1 MQSKELSLCKIVV
14 GPSRSALKHYDSV
27 CGSGEVDK
35 RRTLRFAQQFCT
47 GGLIAKWD
55 DKERSFCA
63 SGRRV
68 VEQPLSS
75 IRILIADD
83 YADWRRRVR
92 LLLQAR
98 PEWQVVA
105 ETSDGLEA
113 VQKVEELKPDLI
125 LLDIGLP
132 KLNGIEAAGRI
143 RQLSPNSRIVFLTQ
157 YNDRDVV
164 RAALSTGALGVVH
177 KTDAGGELLAVVDAV
192 LRGKQF
198 VSSSLKDCEFTDTSG
213 EKAPHRHEVLFYSDD
228 AVLLDG
234 FTRFI
239 AAALKA
245 GNAAIVL
252 ATESH
257 RNSLV
262 LRLKAQGLDVDAATQ
277 QGTYIQL
284 DVGKTL
290 STFMVNDMPDSARF
304 FEVVGGPIHS
314 AGKVAKGEHP
324 RVVACGECSPL
335 LWAEGKA
342 DAAIR
347 MEQLWDEVGTTFEM
361 DILCGYAL
369 ASFHG
374 EEDEHVFQSICAEH
388 SAVYSQ

>member
-1 MQSKELSLCKIVV
+1 MIK
-14 GPSRSALKHYDSV
+14 RDYFAL
-27 CGSGEVDK
+27 
-35 RRTLRFAQQFCT
+35 
-47 GGLIAKWD
+47 GGKVP
-55 DKERSFCA
+55 ERL
-63 SGRRV
+63 
-68 VEQPLSS
+68 LSS

-125 LLDIGLP
+125 VLDIGLP

-143 RQLSPNSRIVFLTQ
+143 RQHSPSSKIVFLSQ
-157 YNDRDVV
+157 YNDRDLV
-164 RAALSTGALGVVH
+164 RAALRTGALGVVH
-177 KTDAGGELLAVVDAV
+177 KTDAGGELLAAVDAV

-284 DVGKTL
+284 DVAKTL
-290 STFMVNDMPDSARF
+290 STFMVNDMPDLARF
-304 FEVVGGPIHS
+304 FEVAGDSIH
-314 AGKVAKGEHP
+314 AAAKVAKGEHP

-335 LWAEGKA
+335 LWAEGKT

-347 MEQLWDEVGTTFEM
+347 LEQLWDEVGTTFAV

-374 EEDEHVFQSICAEH
+374 EEDEHGFQSICAEH

>member
-1 MQSKELSLCKIVV
+1 V
-14 GPSRSALKHYDSV
+14 A
-27 CGSGEVDK
+27 
-35 RRTLRFAQQFCT
+35 
-47 GGLIAKWD
+47 
-55 DKERSFCA
+55 ER
-63 SGRRV
+63 
-68 VEQPLSS
+68 PLSS

-83 YADWRRRVR
+83 YADWRSRVR
-92 LLLQAR
+92 LLLQVR

-132 KLNGIEAAGRI
+132 KLNGIEAARRI
-143 RQLSPNSRIVFLTQ
+143 RQLSPSCKILFLSQ
-157 YNDRDVV
+157 YHDRDVV
-164 RAALSTGALGVVH
+164 RAAVSTGALGVVR
-177 KTDAGGELLAVVDAV
+177 KTDAGGELLAAVDAV

-213 EKAPHRHEVLFYSDD
+213 EKAPHRHEVLFYSGD

-234 FTRFI
+234 FARFI

-284 DVGKTL
+284 DVAGTL
-290 STFMVNDMPDSARF
+290 STFMVDDMPDSARF
-304 FEVVGGPIHS
+304 FQVVGGPIRS
-314 AGKVAKGEHP
+314 AAQAAKGEHP

-335 LWAEGKA
+335 LWAEGKTG
-342 DAAIR
+342 AALR
-347 MEQLWDEVGTTFEM
+347 LEQLWDEVGTTFEM

>member
-1 MQSKELSLCKIVV
+1 M
-14 GPSRSALKHYDSV
+14 A
-27 CGSGEVDK
+27 
-35 RRTLRFAQQFCT
+35 
-47 GGLIAKWD
+47 
-55 DKERSFCA
+55 ERS
-63 SGRRV
+63 
-68 VEQPLSS
+68 LSTVH
-75 IRILIADD
+75 ILVADD

-143 RQLSPNSRIVFLTQ
+143 RQLSPSSKIVFLSQ
-157 YNDRDVV
+157 YNDRDVL

-177 KTDAGGELLAVVDAV
+177 KTDAGGELLTAVDAV
-192 LRGKQF
+192 VRGKQF
-198 VSSSLKDCEFTDTSG
+198 VSSSLKDCEFTHTSG
-213 EKAPHRHEVLFYSDD
+213 EKALHRHEVLFYSDD

-284 DVGKTL
+284 DVAKTL
-290 STFMVNDMPDSARF
+290 SAFMVDDMPDSARF
-304 FEVVGGPIHS
+304 FEVVGGLVHS
-314 AGKVAKGEHP
+314 AAKVAKGEHP

-335 LWAEGKA
+335 LWAEGKT

-347 MEQLWDEVGTTFEM
+347 LEQLWEEVGTTYEM

-369 ASFHG
+369 TSFRG

>member
-1 MQSKELSLCKIVV
+1 M
-14 GPSRSALKHYDSV
+14 A
-27 CGSGEVDK
+27 
-35 RRTLRFAQQFCT
+35 
-47 GGLIAKWD
+47 
-55 DKERSFCA
+55 ERS
-63 SGRRV
+63 
-68 VEQPLSS
+68 LSTVH
-75 IRILIADD
+75 ILVADD

-143 RQLSPNSRIVFLTQ
+143 RQLSPSSKIVFLSQ
-157 YNDRDVV
+157 YNDRDVL

-177 KTDAGGELLAVVDAV
+177 KTDAGGELLTAVDAV
-192 LRGKQF
+192 VRGKQF
-198 VSSSLKDCEFTDTSG
+198 VSSSLKDCEFTHTSG
-213 EKAPHRHEVLFYSDD
+213 EKALHRHEVLFYSDD

-284 DVGKTL
+284 DVAKTL
-290 STFMVNDMPDSARF
+290 SAFMVDDMPDSARF
-304 FEVVGGPIHS
+304 FEVVGGLVHS
-314 AGKVAKGEHP
+314 AAKVAKGEHP

-335 LWAEGKA
+335 LWAEGKT

-347 MEQLWDEVGTTFEM
+347 LEQLWDGVGTTFEM

-369 ASFHG
+369 TSFRG

>member
-1 MQSKELSLCKIVV
+1 VAE
-14 GPSRSALKHYDSV
+14 
-27 CGSGEVDK
+27 
-35 RRTLRFAQQFCT
+35 RT
-47 GGLIAKWD
+47 
-55 DKERSFCA
+55 
-63 SGRRV
+63 
-68 VEQPLSS
+68 LSS

-92 LLLQAR
+92 LLLQPR

-143 RQLSPNSRIVFLTQ
+143 RQLSPSSKIVFLSQ

-164 RAALSTGALGVVH
+164 RAALSTGALGFVH
-177 KTDAGGELLAVVDAV
+177 KTDAGGELLAAVDAV
-192 LRGKQF
+192 FRGKQF

-284 DVGKTL
+284 DVAKTL

-304 FEVVGGPIHS
+304 FEVVSGPIRS
-314 AGKVAKGEHP
+314 AARVAKGEHP

-335 LWAEGKA
+335 LWVEGKT
-342 DAAIR
+342 DASIR
-347 MEQLWDEVGTTFEM
+347 LEKLWDEVGTTFEM

-369 ASFHG
+369 TSFHG